1 MKLNDLKK
9 VLLVVAGPTAAGKT
23 ALAIQL
29 AKYFKTEILSADSRQ
44 FYKEM
49 SIGTAKPS
57 AEELAAVP
65 HHFIGS
71 HSITDRFSVADF
83 EKAAL
88 EKLAELY
95 QKHDVAIIVGGSGL
109 YLQAVEQGFDEIPE
123 ADLQERERWNQL
135 YEQQGLEYLQQQL
148 KILDPEYYQKVDVQN
163 PQRIIRALE
172 VSSSTGKT
180 FSSFLTKIKKER
192 PFKIIKIG
200 INPNRKILYDMINRR
215 VDLMVENGLIEEVK
229 QLLPYQ
235 HLNALKTVGYKELF
249 EAFNN
254 NLPVKEALE
263 KIKQNTRHFA
273 KRQITWF
280 KKDEEIKWF
289 DSADVK
295 PVLDYILPL
304 IG

>member
-1 MKLNDLKK
+1 MKK